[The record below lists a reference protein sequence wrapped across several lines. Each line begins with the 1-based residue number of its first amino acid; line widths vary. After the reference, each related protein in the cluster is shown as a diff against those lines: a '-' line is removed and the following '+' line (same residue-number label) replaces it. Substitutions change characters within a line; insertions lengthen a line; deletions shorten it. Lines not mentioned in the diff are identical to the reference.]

1 MYKLNV
7 GDKDGGQMEDDD
19 QFLVWEIGRMVS
31 SGNHWDG
38 TGLMGK
44 ILILVFSLLR
54 LRHLWSIQVDRLS
67 KQLNAYIP
75 NLVIQ
80 QVLAFFIF
88 VKRR

>member
-19 QFLVWEIGRMVS
+19 QFLVWEIGRMVC